1 MISRIFMIIECT
13 ILNSSILHQCLYF
26 IHKTCCYVLD
36 MDSLHFPV
44 RMYTS
49 AFVQVRSCL
58 VLPFDDSDEPEYV
71 GENYVLIS
79 TQLTLYVIGLI

>member
-1 MISRIFMIIECT
+1 
-13 ILNSSILHQCLYF
+13 
-26 IHKTCCYVLD
+26 